1 MNNLLWTII
10 IGIVAGFLAGKVVK
24 GKGFGLIFNLLVG
37 VGGAILGGWIFGQ
50 LGISIGTGLISTLI
64 TAFIGAIVLLFIINL
79 LKKHNETLWDGHA
92 DPYFFIPK
100 TKWCFTICEGNLF
113 S

>member
-100 TKWCFTICEGNLF
+100 TKWCLTICEGNLF

>member
-1 MNNLLWTII
+1 MNNLLWTTI

-24 GKGFGLIFNLLVG
+24 GKGFGLIFNLLIG

-100 TKWCFTICEGNLF
+100 TNWCFTICEGNLF

>member
-1 MNNLLWTII
+1 MNNLLWTTI